1 MQSKNVFLSLALAI
15 ISFSAS
21 AQCTDYKWP
30 QDQAKAEKY
39 VDGFKAAIKDQNY
52 KGATG
57 GIQWMIANAPQWHSD
72 LYVAGLDAY
81 DKLASQEI
89 DPVTKQSYI
98 DSLLI
103 IYDLRIKNCGDEMN
117 VLNRKA
123 FSANKYNG
131 QNKDKVKEVLAI
143 FDKTYE
149 VSGNNVFDNNLLA
162 YMDVVKSNADL
173 LKNLNEDQIIQRYNK
188 LIEVIDSKIKRAEE
202 QNKTADI
209 EKYKKVT
216 AAIDIRLAKV
226 VKINCAFVKKVF
238 EPKFKANPNDLAMA
252 KKIYQFMLA
261 DKCTDDPTWLEAAEA
276 FHKGAADFG
285 NTKELC
291 SKYIDTKNFDKAN
304 PLLTEVQEKA
314 TTPAEKAWVDLLK
327 GDIEFQKGSRPA
339 ARDLYKKAL
348 VTDPA
353 SKVAYERIGDLYS
366 ASASDCSKTPGSAEE
381 KLVYI
386 AAYQQYFKA
395 ANIEKCQQT
404 LTKYPT
410 AAEIT
415 KANWKAG
422 EIKKLACWI
431 DESVTVKAKKE

>member
-1 MQSKNVFLSLALAI
+1 MQSKNVFLGFIVAI
-15 ISFSAS
+15 VSFSAS
-21 AQCTDYKWP
+21 AQCNDYKWP
-30 QDQAKAEKY
+30 QDQTNAEKC
-39 VDGFKAAIKDQNY
+39 VDTFKAAIKEQNY

-57 GIQWMIANAPQWHSD
+57 GLQWMIANAPQWHSD
-72 LYVAGLDAY
+72 LYVAAIDTY
-81 DKLASQEI
+81 DKLSAQEL
-89 DPVTKQSYI
+89 DPAIKQGYI

-131 QNKDKVKEVLAI
+131 QNKEKAKEVLAI

-162 YMDVVKSNADL
+162 YMDVIKASADT
-173 LKNLNEDQIIQRYNK
+173 KALNEDQIVQRYNK

-202 QNKTADI
+202 QNKNADI
-209 EKYKKVT
+209 DKYRKVV
-216 AAIDIRLAKV
+216 AAIDVRLGKV

-238 EPKFKANPNDLAMA
+238 EPKFKANPNDVALA
-252 KKIYQFMLA
+252 KKIHQFMLA
-261 DKCTDDPTWLEAAEA
+261 DKCMGDPVWLEATEVLHANNP
-276 FHKGAADFG
+276 DFA
-285 NTKELC
+285 TLKELC
-291 SKYIDTKNFDKAN
+291 NRYIQDKNFDKAN
-304 PLLTEVQEKA
+304 PVLTEVQAKAASPVEKS
-314 TTPAEKAWVDLLK
+314 WIDILK
-327 GDIEFQKGSRPA
+327 GDIEFQKGNKPA
-339 ARDLYKKAL
+339 ARDLYKQSL
-348 VTDPA
+348 VADPV

-366 ASASDCSKTPGSAEE
+366 ASAADCAKTPGSAEE

-422 EIKKLACWI
+422 EVKKLACWI
-431 DESVTVKAKKE
+431 DESVTVKARKE

>member
-1 MQSKNVFLSLALAI
+1 MQSKNLVFGLALI
-15 ISFSAS
+15 LSSIGAS
-21 AQCTDYKWP
+21 AQCNDYKWP

-39 VDGFKAAIKDQNY
+39 VDAFKTAIKEQNY
-52 KGATG
+52 KGATAG
-57 GIQWMIANAPQWHSD
+57 LQWMIVNAPQWHSD
-72 LYVAGLDAY
+72 LYVAALDTY
-81 DKLASQEI
+81 DKLASQEM
-89 DPVTKQSYI
+89 DPGTKQGYI

-103 IYDLRIKNCGDEMN
+103 IYDLRIKSCGDEMN

-131 QNKDKVKEVLAI
+131 QNKDKAKEVLAI

-162 YMDVVKSNADL
+162 YMDVIKINAEGKSL
-173 LKNLNEDQIIQRYNK
+173 TEDQIIQRYNK
-188 LIEVIDSKIKRAEE
+188 LIDVIDSKVKRAEE

-216 AAIDIRLAKV
+216 AAIDVRLAKV

-238 EPKFKANPNDLAMA
+238 EPKYKANPNDVAMA

-276 FHKGAADFG
+276 VHKSAPDFG
-285 NTKELC
+285 VTKELC
-291 SKYIDTKNFDKAN
+291 SKYIQNKNFDRAN
-304 PLLTEVQEKA
+304 PLLTEVEAKA
-314 TTPAEKAWVDLLK
+314 ATPGEKAWIDILK
-327 GDIEFQKGSRPA
+327 GDVEFQKGNKPG
-339 ARDLYKKAL
+339 ARDAYKKAI
-348 VTDPA
+348 VTDA
-353 SKVAYERIGDLYS
+353 GSKDAYERIGDLYS
-366 ASASDCSKTPGSAEE
+366 SAAADCSKNPGSAEE

-395 ANIEKCQQT
+395 ANIEKCQLT

-410 AAEIT
+410 AAELQ

-422 EIKKLACWI
+422 EVKKLACWI
-431 DESVTVKAKKE
+431 DESVTVKARKE